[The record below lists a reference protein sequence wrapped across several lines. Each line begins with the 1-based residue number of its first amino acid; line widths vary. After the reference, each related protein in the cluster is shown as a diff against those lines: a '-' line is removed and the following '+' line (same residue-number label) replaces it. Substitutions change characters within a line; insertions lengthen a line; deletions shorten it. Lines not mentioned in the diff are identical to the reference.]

1 MYQKGSVSV
10 FLALVCLCVIS
21 IIMISLESARTS
33 GARWQAR
40 NVANIGIDNLFSEYN
55 VGLWKDYKIALLE
68 YLGDEELEESL
79 SMYAADNMEK
89 VSNYRLS
96 EASFDIT
103 EKKMIVD
110 EGGRYLEKEIV
121 DFMRYAPL
129 DIASI
134 FKNLENI
141 LKDAKAANSGENIA
155 DDFRNISKLAM
166 DLEKQATVL
175 ADILEEISI
184 AYAQASEYIS
194 NENISSFN
202 EEASKILHKI
212 QDLEKQFKK
221 YEKQAGIT
229 KKRIEEAGKKEEWRE
244 LKEDNKNS
252 IKNYASSYDLYN
264 EEQRKRLEDLKT
276 LVAGY
281 KNEVDNI
288 KDAISKAEEIESL
301 KEKSDK
307 ENDYSSEIDS
317 LYEDLISIWNSL
329 DIRKNIQKT
338 QIDDEKK
345 SILYDLK
352 DSIDK
357 SLLSLV
363 LPKDKEVSNLNIE
376 NKSLP
381 SSGVYEKEK
390 AVKDLDI
397 ASKVLIQEYI
407 DRFFNDYTDNKVNT
421 LAYEKEY
428 LIEGTNVDEENL
440 AGSLKK
446 LLFLRSGLNYI
457 SISKDKQKMF
467 EVKTLATAIMGACAL
482 PELAFLLE
490 FFILSLWSL
499 AEGVADIKCLLAGGE
514 VPILKNG
521 ADFKI
526 SINSLLDFNKALE
539 NVSTDKKANKKS
551 MFTYNNYLKI
561 LMLMEEREKLN
572 YRILDILE
580 MNMKNMGNNIKMK
593 DMLYAL
599 KADMNIKSSRLFSN
613 FVYEG
618 ISDIDGNFYMNLKVQ
633 KAY

>member
-55 VGLWKDYKIALLE
+55 IGLWKDYKIALLE

-79 SMYAADNMEK
+79 SIYTTDNMEK

-134 FKNLENI
+134 FKNPENI

-175 ADILEEISI
+175 ADILEEIST
-184 AYAQASEYIS
+184 AYVQASEYIS
-194 NENISSFN
+194 NDNISSFN

-244 LKEDNKNS
+244 LKEDNKTS
-252 IKNYASSYDLYN
+252 IKNYASSYNLYN

-288 KDAISKAEEIESL
+288 KDAIGKAEEIESL

-317 LYEDLISIWNSL
+317 LYEYLISVWNGL
-329 DIRKNIQKT
+329 DMRKNIQKT
-338 QIDDEKK
+338 QIDDEK
-345 SILYDLK
+345 
-352 DSIDK
+352 
-357 SLLSLV
+357 
-363 LPKDKEVSNLNIE
+363 
-376 NKSLP
+376 KSLP

-407 DRFFNDYTDNKVNT
+407 DRFFNDYTDNKVNA

-428 LIEGTNVDEENL
+428 LIEGANVDEENL
-440 AGSLKK
+440 SGSLKK

-457 SISKDKQKMF
+457 SISKDEQKMF

-580 MNMKNMGNNIKMK
+580 VNMKNMGNNIKMK

-599 KADMNIKSSRLFSN
+599 KADMNIKSSRLFSD

>member
-21 IIMISLESARTS
+21 IIMISLESARTG

-134 FKNLENI
+134 FKNPENI
-141 LKDAKAANSGENIA
+141 LKDAKAANSDENIA

-244 LKEDNKNS
+244 LKEDNKTS

-264 EEQRKRLEDLKT
+264 EEQRKRL
-276 LVAGY
+276 
-281 KNEVDNI
+281 
-288 KDAISKAEEIESL
+288 
-301 KEKSDK
+301 
-307 ENDYSSEIDS
+307 
-317 LYEDLISIWNSL
+317 
-329 DIRKNIQKT
+329 
-338 QIDDEKK
+338 
-345 SILYDLK
+345 
-352 DSIDK
+352 
-357 SLLSLV
+357 
-363 LPKDKEVSNLNIE
+363 
-376 NKSLP
+376 
-381 SSGVYEKEK
+381 
-390 AVKDLDI
+390 
-397 ASKVLIQEYI
+397 
-407 DRFFNDYTDNKVNT
+407 
-421 LAYEKEY
+421 
-428 LIEGTNVDEENL
+428 
-440 AGSLKK
+440 
-446 LLFLRSGLNYI
+446 
-457 SISKDKQKMF
+457 
-467 EVKTLATAIMGACAL
+467 
-482 PELAFLLE
+482 
-490 FFILSLWSL
+490 
-499 AEGVADIKCLLAGGE
+499 
-514 VPILKNG
+514 
-521 ADFKI
+521 
-526 SINSLLDFNKALE
+526 
-539 NVSTDKKANKKS
+539 
-551 MFTYNNYLKI
+551 
-561 LMLMEEREKLN
+561 
-572 YRILDILE
+572 
-580 MNMKNMGNNIKMK
+580 
-593 DMLYAL
+593 
-599 KADMNIKSSRLFSN
+599 
-613 FVYEG
+613 
-618 ISDIDGNFYMNLKVQ
+618 
-633 KAY
+633 